1 MILIYACDGLFKPSA
16 LLCIQPFS
24 CLCFIPSNNY
34 YTFVRNSDKFSSTA
48 DIYPSPPPSISFHPT
63 SIHKESQSLVLHK
76 MIAERTFSSLLH
88 TAVSPDFFASSLCRR
103 VALPFLS
110 LLFLRMHLFLLHIGF
125 YWRRCTIK
133 FLFFN

>member
-1 MILIYACDGLFKPSA
+1 MNLFIYGLRMILIYACDGLFKPSA

-88 TAVSPDFFASSLCRR
+88 TAVSPAHFVGGSHYLFVPLIFKNAFVS
-103 VALPFLS
+103 FTYWI
-110 LLFLRMHLFLLHIGF
+110 LLEEM
-125 YWRRCTIK
+125 YY
-133 FLFFN
+133 